1 MSVDSMIERDS
12 KNPHHT
18 VSGRHGGHAGP
29 AAGATSLMFPVR
41 PAFFVWVFAVF
52 TIAAAGTIVIDQ
64 EVLQNVEKTYGKSA
78 RLRVT
83 SWDDLMKSDRNMPES
98 EKLQLVNRFFNQMRF
113 VDDIIHWKKPD
124 YWASPIEFLG
134 TNAGD
139 CEDFA
144 VAKYFTLRQLGVPDD
159 RLRITYVKAL
169 KLNQAHMVLTYY
181 KTPASEPLVLD
192 NLVPDIRPASR
203 RRDLFPVYSFNG
215 DGLWLAKERGRGKMV
230 GKSSRIKHWTDL
242 LERMRPITR

>member
-1 MSVDSMIERDS
+1 MSERDL
-12 KNPHHT
+12 KNPRHT
-18 VSGRHGGHAGP
+18 ATSTHGSHAGS
-29 AAGATSLMFPVR
+29 AAVPPLTFSVR
-41 PAFFVWVFAVF
+41 SVFLLWIFAAF
-52 TIAAAGTIVIDQ
+52 TIAVASTIVIDQ
-64 EVLQNVEKTYGKSA
+64 KVLQNVEMKYGKAA

-83 SWDDLMKSDRNMPES
+83 SWDDLMKSDRNMPET
-98 EKLQLVNRFFNQMRF
+98 EKLKLVNRFFNEMRF
-113 VDDIIHWKKPD
+113 VDDIIHWKKAD

-134 TNAGD
+134 TNGGD

-203 RRDLFPVYSFNG
+203 RQDLFPVYSFNG
-215 DGLWLAKERGRGKMV
+215 DGLWLAKQRGTGKMV
-230 GKSSRIKHWTDL
+230 GKSSKIKHWTDL
-242 LERMRPITR
+242 LKRMKTITK